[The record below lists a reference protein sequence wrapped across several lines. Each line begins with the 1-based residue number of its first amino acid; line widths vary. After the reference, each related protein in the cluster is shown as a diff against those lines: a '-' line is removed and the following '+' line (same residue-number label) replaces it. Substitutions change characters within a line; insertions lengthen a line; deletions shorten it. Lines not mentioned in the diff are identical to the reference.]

1 MVRIKDQ
8 IRLAK
13 MALKQAKKN
22 PNMYSKE
29 ELEYMV
35 LQLRRAK
42 IQLKKK
48 QLLRKQEKGF
58 TNDYSK
64 TSNRNSQ
71 RRENDGVRSEGKQ
84 PKQSGKS

>member
-1 MVRIKDQ
+1 
-8 IRLAK
+8 

-48 QLLRKQEKGF
+48 
-58 TNDYSK
+58 
-64 TSNRNSQ
+64 
-71 RRENDGVRSEGKQ
+71 
-84 PKQSGKS
+84 

>member
-13 MALKQAKKN
+13 MALKQAKQN
-22 PNMYSKE
+22 PNMHSQE

-48 QLLRKQEKGF
+48 QLLRKKEKGF
-58 TNDYSK
+58 SK
-64 TSNRNSQ
+64 
-71 RRENDGVRSEGKQ
+71 
-84 PKQSGKS
+84 

>member
-13 MALKQAKKN
+13 MALKQAKQN
-22 PNMYSKE
+22 PNMYSEE

-48 QLLRKQEKGF
+48 Q
-58 TNDYSK
+58 
-64 TSNRNSQ
+64 
-71 RRENDGVRSEGKQ
+71 
-84 PKQSGKS
+84 

>member
-13 MALKQAKKN
+13 MALKQAKQN
-22 PNMYSKE
+22 PYMYSEE

-48 QLLRKQEKGF
+48 QLLRKKEKGF
-58 TNDYSK
+58 SK
-64 TSNRNSQ
+64 
-71 RRENDGVRSEGKQ
+71 
-84 PKQSGKS
+84 

>member
-13 MALKQAKKN
+13 MALKQAKQN
-22 PNMYSKE
+22 PKMYSEE

-48 QLLRKQEKGF
+48 QLLRK
-58 TNDYSK
+58 
-64 TSNRNSQ
+64 
-71 RRENDGVRSEGKQ
+71 
-84 PKQSGKS
+84 

>member
-13 MALKQAKKN
+13 MALKQAKQN
-22 PNMYSKE
+22 PNMYSEE

-48 QLLRKQEKGF
+48 QLLRKKEKGF
-58 TNDYSK
+58 SK
-64 TSNRNSQ
+64 
-71 RRENDGVRSEGKQ
+71 EK
-84 PKQSGKS
+84 